1 MNIKHLLWKIFR
13 KKPVRTGIISLCVLL
28 LAMVLVPYFYRD
40 TLLRK
45 TKNAISETVNFH
57 VDFKSFQ
64 LSLFHGFPNLQIRLK
79 DVAVCG
85 SGPFSKDTLMSAET
99 VASDVSFIKVIT
111 GGDITINDLK
121 FDHPRVHLY
130 VSREGRENWKYWGK
144 QSKTVQKKSRDSFKV
159 KLNQILV
166 DHASLIYEDR
176 TPGMSIKINNLDFK
190 IEGPLYGS
198 KTWLQCVISAGGI
211 SFDYGGKQIVNQMPV
226 EIKTGLKVDLDR
238 RLYLFDYGRVQIKKV
253 PLIADGGFEL
263 IRNAIRM
270 DFSLNGPNC
279 QFEDLLG
286 LLPDQYQQKLKGA
299 NMYGKVDVL
308 GFVKGVYSGRN
319 FPSWGVRVKMKD
331 SGIQFKNKKG
341 IINKIKLD
349 LAVDKPQGS
358 LDNMNVTVYNL
369 SAFFGPDSMRMNM
382 VLDHLIT
389 DPHYKFYW
397 NGNIDFARLG
407 NSLPVDSLNMWGR
420 MRGDFYAEGLKSWSE
435 KKEFSKI
442 KTFGSL
448 YFKKYAADLKQ
459 FSHRVYIDTASVGIK
474 QSQLVLDHFYGRIG
488 RSDFNLK
495 GTLSDVPDYIWG
507 DGTLKGNITFYSSM
521 LDLNQ
526 LMIPRKVPA
535 QKNKIVIQKIN
546 PEKPNKPSVV
556 IPDGTF
562 RMPDRVN
569 LVLNGKARRI
579 AFNKYNLSGARG
591 GLTIQNKKL
600 SLSKATFGTWGG
612 HITVNGQYLISDKGK
627 PILSLKMNMK
637 NVDISKAYS
646 EISLFRNMVPLAEH
660 STGSFSSV
668 LNVTG
673 SLGRNME
680 IQMPTIN
687 GRGHFAPKK
696 LTVEGAGALD
706 YMAALLRDDRWRSVS
721 LSDFVC
727 HFKIR
732 NGNLILKPFKV
743 KTSGHEILVS
753 GVKRLDN
760 RINMRLD
767 LKGDRSMPANVPLW
781 NGFFGSLTQLPSSQM
796 DTRVIITGTVS
807 KPQIHLEFLKPKG
820 QNKR

>member
-1 MNIKHLLWKIFR
+1 MRHFIWKIFGR
-13 KKPVRTGIISLCVLL
+13 KPVKTGVVSLCVLL

-45 TKNAISETVNFH
+45 TKNAISETVNVR

-64 LSLFHGFPNLQIRLK
+64 LSLFHGFPDLQIRLK
-79 DVAVCG
+79 DVTVCG

-99 VASDVSFIKVIT
+99 VASDVSFIKVIS

-121 FDHPRVHLY
+121 FDHPKMHLY
-130 VSREGRENWKYWGK
+130 VSREGKENWKYWGK
-144 QSKTVQKKSRDSFKV
+144 HTNTVQKKSRDSFKV

-176 TPGMSIKINNLDFK
+176 TPGMLIKIDNLDLK

-198 KTWLQCVISAGGI
+198 KTWLQCAISAGGV
-211 SFDYGGKQIVNQMPV
+211 SFDYGGKQIFNQIPV
-226 EIKTGLKVDLDR
+226 SVKTGLKVDLDR
-238 RLYLFDYGRVQIKKV
+238 RLYLFDYGRVRIKNV

-270 DFSLNGPNC
+270 NFSLNGPNC

-286 LLPDQYQQKLKGA
+286 LLPDRYQQKLKGA
-299 NMYGKVDVL
+299 NAYGKVDVL

-319 FPSWGVRVKMKD
+319 FPSWGLRVKMRD

-341 IINKIKLD
+341 NINKIKLD
-349 LAVDKPQGS
+349 LAVDKAQGG

-382 VLDHLIT
+382 ILDHLIS
-389 DPHYKFYW
+389 DMHYKLYW
-397 NGNIDFARLG
+397 IGNVDFARLG
-407 NSLPVDSLNMWGR
+407 NSLPIDSLNMWGR
-420 MRGDFYAEGLKSWSE
+420 MRGDLYAEGLNSWSK
-435 KKEFSKI
+435 KKEFGKI

-448 YFKKYAADLKQ
+448 YFKKYTADLKQ
-459 FSHRVYIDTASVGIK
+459 FSHSVYIDTASVVIK
-474 QSQLVLDHFYGRIG
+474 QNQLVLDNFYGRIG
-488 RSDFNLK
+488 RSDFNMK
-495 GTLSDVPDYIWG
+495 GTLLNVPDYIWG
-507 DGTLKGNITFYSSM
+507 DGTLKGNITFYSSV

-526 LMIPRKVPA
+526 LMIPRKVPV
-535 QKNKIVIQKIN
+535 QKNKIVIQKVN
-546 PEKPNKPSVV
+546 PDKPNRPRDEA
-556 IPDGTF
+556 PEGTF
-562 RMPDRVN
+562 KMPDRVN
-569 LVLNGKARRI
+569 LALKGRVRKL
-579 AFNKYNLSGARG
+579 AFNKYNLSGVRG

-600 SLSKATFGTWGG
+600 SLNKATFGTWGG
-612 HITVNGQYLISDKGK
+612 HITVNGQYLMSDKGR
-627 PILSLKMNMK
+627 PVLSMKMNLK

-646 EISLFRNMVPLAEH
+646 EISLFRNMAPIAEH

-668 LNVTG
+668 LNVSG
-673 SLGRNME
+673 FLGRNME
-680 IQMPTIN
+680 ILTPTIN
-687 GRGHFAPKK
+687 GQGHFSPKK
-696 LTVEGAGALD
+696 LTVEGAGVLD
-706 YMAALLRDDRWRSVS
+706 YVAALLRDDRWRSVA

-727 HFKIR
+727 HFRIR

-743 KTSGHEILVS
+743 KASGHEVLVS

-767 LKGDRSMPANVPLW
+767 LKGDRSQPSTASW
-781 NGFFGSLTQLPSSQM
+781 TGFFATFPLVPPSQM
-796 DTRVIITGTVS
+796 DTRVLITGTVS
-807 KPQIHLEFLKPKG
+807 KPQVHLEFLKPKG
-820 QNKR
+820 SNRK